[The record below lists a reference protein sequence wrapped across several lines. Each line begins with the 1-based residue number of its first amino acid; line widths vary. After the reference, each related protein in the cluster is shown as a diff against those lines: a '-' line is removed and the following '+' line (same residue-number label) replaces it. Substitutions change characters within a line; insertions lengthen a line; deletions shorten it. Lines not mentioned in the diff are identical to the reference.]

1 MIQMKKQLL
10 SAALVA
16 AFSSAL
22 AINAN
27 AATKGKITFEGKVV
41 EQTCQ
46 VGDNDQNQFVT
57 LNPVAKNVFT
67 TKGDV
72 AMTTPF
78 SIELKN
84 CTTGTTGTHAKKVK
98 AGFSSVANVDTTND
112 YTLKNKTGNDYAT
125 NVHIQLFNED
135 GTKAISPMKYTNV
148 TSGANPVKVT
158 HSLDDGADFKEIGST
173 PTPSLQYIAKYYST
187 NTGVTAGK
195 VETSVDFELVY
206 E

>member
-1 MIQMKKQLL
+1 MKKQLL

-27 AATKGKITFEGKVV
+27 AATKGKITFQGKVV

-46 VGDNDQNQFVT
+46 INDNDQNQIVK

-67 TKGDV
+67 NKGDV
-72 AMTTPF
+72 AMPTPF
-78 SIELKN
+78 SIVLKN

-98 AGFSSVANVDTTND
+98 AGFSSVANVDTVNA
-112 YTLKNKTGNDYAT
+112 YTLKNKTGGNYAS
-125 NVHIQLFNED
+125 NVHIQLFNEN
-135 GTKAISPMKYTNV
+135 GTSVISPMKYSTVVNNGS
-148 TSGANPVKVT
+148 TPATVT
-158 HSLDDGADFKEIGST
+158 HSLDDGAEFKEIGTTAT
-173 PTPSLQYIAKYYST
+173 PALQYIAKYYAT
-187 NTGVTAGK
+187 NTGVTAGE